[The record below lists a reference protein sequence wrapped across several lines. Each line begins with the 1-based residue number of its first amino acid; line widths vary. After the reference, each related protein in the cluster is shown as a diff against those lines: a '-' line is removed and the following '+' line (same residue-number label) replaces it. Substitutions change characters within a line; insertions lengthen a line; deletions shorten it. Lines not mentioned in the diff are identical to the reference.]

1 MYKNKDNGNIKPI
14 RIILLIVVILIIIIL
29 VTVLILLELNGIWK
43 LSKSDYITIL
53 SATITSYITLLG
65 TLGTILGAYYI
76 FKGQIEN
83 DSNIKEDIKVYHLS
97 NLYEILKSSIIK
109 SYTLTYYVC
118 VCYNLDLSEDESFG
132 NDDKEYPIKKGL
144 NRISKYSEHLNLLD
158 RKLNRDKYIK
168 DILNLRLELD
178 KETYNYDDVGMYFSL
193 YDRNFIKEWL
203 KIKNVD
209 QFENFTEVYKF
220 LMCRDEI
227 IRIMKAWPTKYKQ
240 DEDIEE
246 SNDYYK
252 YYKGIG
258 EIYTEIDKYNSEYY
272 SSEEAITEDLVIDI
286 DNDE

>member
-76 FKGQIEN
+76 FKKQIEN
-83 DSNIKEDIKVYHLS
+83 DNKIKEDIKVYHLS

-132 NDDKEYPIKKGL
+132 NDDKEYPI
-144 NRISKYSEHLNLLD
+144 
-158 RKLNRDKYIK
+158 
-168 DILNLRLELD
+168 
-178 KETYNYDDVGMYFSL
+178 
-193 YDRNFIKEWL
+193 
-203 KIKNVD
+203 
-209 QFENFTEVYKF
+209 
-220 LMCRDEI
+220 
-227 IRIMKAWPTKYKQ
+227 
-240 DEDIEE
+240 
-246 SNDYYK
+246 
-252 YYKGIG
+252 
-258 EIYTEIDKYNSEYY
+258 
-272 SSEEAITEDLVIDI
+272 
-286 DNDE
+286 